1 LCGLMSMLPPSEPDN
16 YEVVAV
22 DSIESNPAS
31 VEDGPPQTK
40 AASTRRRSAIIL
52 AIAPPSQAGNGE
64 VVAVDLASVE
74 DGLPQTKA
82 ASTRWKR
89 KTPIIK
95 TIILVITI
103 VSLCLLAWWL
113 ESWR

>member
-40 AASTRRRSAIIL
+40 AAST
-52 AIAPPSQAGNGE
+52 
-64 VVAVDLASVE
+64 
-74 DGLPQTKA
+74 
-82 ASTRWKR
+82 
-89 KTPIIK
+89 
-95 TIILVITI
+95 
-103 VSLCLLAWWL
+103 
-113 ESWR
+113 